1 MKINFIIH
9 HFSVGSKPYERRD
22 LSNTASVNYLPD
34 KKENKKYSSG
44 NENKLFWYKTDE
56 TMNYKN
62 WKNHGLENQMTKS
75 IHHIPTVKSGMDL
88 VNKNIF

>member
-34 KKENKKYSSG
+34 KKRKQKV
-44 NENKLFWYKTDE
+44 FQW
-56 TMNYKN
+56 
-62 WKNHGLENQMTKS
+62 
-75 IHHIPTVKSGMDL
+75 
-88 VNKNIF
+88 